1 MLSVIL
7 KIGMN
12 RMASSNTKHKL
23 QQKRKVM
30 VNNFGGIAMNS
41 VQCMYI
47 FEDIQKYV
55 RRRSHFAGSFLFLC
69 W

>member
-1 MLSVIL
+1 
-7 KIGMN
+7 
-12 RMASSNTKHKL
+12 
-23 QQKRKVM
+23 M

-55 RRRSHFAGSFLFLC
+55 RREEPFCRKVLIFVLVASDFSGEAMAPPIQYFS
-69 W
+69 